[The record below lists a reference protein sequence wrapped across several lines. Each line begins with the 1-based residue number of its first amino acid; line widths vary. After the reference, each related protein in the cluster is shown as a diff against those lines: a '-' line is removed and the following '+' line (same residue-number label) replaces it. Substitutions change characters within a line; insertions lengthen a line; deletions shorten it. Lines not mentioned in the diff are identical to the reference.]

1 MAGQLTAATIRADVA
16 ELLHRDPA
24 ENFDAEDLFAAG
36 LDSVRLMTLVERWRE
51 AGAEVDFVRLAERPT
66 LGEWLELLV
75 GQDV

>member
-1 MAGQLTAATIRADVA
+1 MRADVA
-16 ELLHRDPA
+16 ELLHRDPD
-24 ENFDAEDLFAAG
+24 EGFDADDLFAAG

-66 LGEWLELLV
+66 LADWLALLV